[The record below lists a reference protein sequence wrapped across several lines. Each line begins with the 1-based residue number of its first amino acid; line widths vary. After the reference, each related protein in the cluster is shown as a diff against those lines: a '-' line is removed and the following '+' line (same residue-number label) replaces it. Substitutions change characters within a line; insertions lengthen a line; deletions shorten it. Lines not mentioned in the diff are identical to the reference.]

1 MHGPLNRR
9 IPHTLA
15 ACTLLVITIGS
26 PARAVLAGERGEP
39 VTPAALTKAV
49 NQLVPAD
56 IPIAAAASM
65 PCASEQLPRSLA
77 KLLPLL
83 PSAHRDLIGE
93 CAQGRTRIDRAVS
106 TFDLLAA
113 LEDPANRPAAV
124 ARVRSFF
131 DGRPV
136 DVAAGTGLSDEPYPI
151 SFDWIVVLDP
161 QSKTLFSFVLNCHD

>member
-1 MHGPLNRR
+1 MHRPFDR
-9 IPHTLA
+9 HASLA
-15 ACTLLVITIGS
+15 LAFCTLLTAAVAS
-26 PARAVLAGERGEP
+26 PDRGVLAGERGAP

-65 PCASEQLPRSLA
+65 PCATEQLPRSLA

-83 PSAHRDLIGE
+83 PSVHRDLIGE
-93 CAQGRTRIDRAVS
+93 CAQGRTRIDRAVA

-124 ARVRSFF
+124 AQVRSFF

-151 SFDWIVVLDP
+151 SFDWVVVLDP
-161 QSKTLFSFVLNCHD
+161 QSKTLFSFIVNCHD